1 MPQFAPNVNRLW
13 SPLNYFLVVLVIV
26 FVAELGVMFALPLLL
41 PPDADAYV
49 EAVCDA
55 SILTVV
61 VAPLVWSVLIQ
72 PLRAVA
78 TAKSHR
84 YASLFSDA
92 HDAIITLDRQGHITA
107 ANPSALRLLGFDVP
121 EIVGESL
128 RRFMPDFLSTD
139 NLALHFQ
146 HCVGK
151 GHECSVITR
160 DGCRTP
166 VDFTVSSSSHGGT
179 TQYTLILR
187 DVTDRKVAD
196 EQNDIVQKQRVE
208 SARFAG
214 KAEIATSV
222 LHNVGNT
229 LTCINVLSGKIAD
242 DTRRLRIS
250 GLKKVVDLLD
260 SHQDNLGEYLSSDER
275 GKQIPKYLAT
285 LADGLEDE
293 QCNLLCELESLSDYL
308 KHANRIVSAQQEF
321 ARSRGLEEETNVSEV
336 IDHAFEI
343 ASASLVRHKVRFEKN
358 IDDVPMISVDRHKLI
373 QILVNLITNAKDA
386 VKEREVDERR
396 IVVKAYCSEHG
407 RLMIEVSD
415 NGVGID
421 AFCLN
426 NLFTQGFTTKSD
438 GHGFG
443 LHYCATTAMEMGG
456 LVTASSQGKGLGA
469 TFVLELPFSE
479 VTVGASS

>member
-1 MPQFAPNVNRLW
+1 MPRYAPNVNKLW
-13 SPLNYFLVVLVIV
+13 SPLGYFLAVLVIV
-26 FVAELGVMFALPLLL
+26 FVAEVGVMYLL
-41 PPDADAYV
+41 PFLLRSDVDPNV

-55 SILTVV
+55 GILTVL
-61 VAPLVWSVLIQ
+61 VAPLIWVTLIR
-72 PLRAVA
+72 PLRTLAD
-78 TAKSHR
+78 AKSHR

-92 HDAIITLDRQGHITA
+92 HDAIVTLNREGVITA
-107 ANPSALRLLGFDVP
+107 ANPSAQKLLGFDLE
-121 EIVGESL
+121 EITGKSL
-128 RRFMPDFLSTD
+128 RCFMPEFLSND
-139 NLALHFQ
+139 DFEARIRGS
-146 HCVGK
+146 VGK
-151 GHECSVITR
+151 GYECTVLTKN
-160 DGCRTP
+160 GTRTP
-166 VDFTVSSSSHGGT
+166 VDFTISTSSYAGC
-179 TQYTLILR
+179 TQFTFILR
-187 DVTDRKVAD
+187 DVTDRKVSD
-196 EQNDIVQKQRVE
+196 EQNDIVQRQRVE
-208 SARFAG
+208 SARYAG

-242 DTRRLRIS
+242 DARRLRIS

-260 SHQDNLGEYLSSDER
+260 AHRDDLGEYMSSDER

-293 QCNLLCELESLSDYL
+293 QCRLLCELESLSDYL

-321 ARSRGLEEETNVSEV
+321 ARSRGLEEETNVDEV

-343 ASASLVRHKVRFEKN
+343 ASASLTRHKVLFKKQ
-358 IDDVPMISVDRHKLI
+358 IDDMPPISVDRHKLI

-386 VKEREVDERR
+386 VKERDSEDRK
-396 IVVKAYCSEHG
+396 ICVKASCNDRG
-407 RLMIEVSD
+407 RLVIEVSD
-415 NGVGID
+415 NGIGID
-421 AFCLN
+421 NFCLN

-456 LVTASSQGKGLGA
+456 LVTATSPGVGLGA

-479 VTVGASS
+479 VTVGTNS